1 MKTDSEQNG
10 KKQESNKK
18 KNPDLV
24 IANRKSSN
32 LTYFECDKNDNI
44 IKMLHRWNCSKKK
57 LSFGLPSG
65 NTNKL

>member
-10 KKQESNKK
+10 KKRKVTRKK
-18 KNPDLV
+18 KKLV

-32 LTYFECDKNDNI
+32 LTYLECDKNDNI

>member
-10 KKQESNKK
+10 KKRKVTRKK
-18 KNPDLV
+18 KHLV

-32 LTYFECDKNDNI
+32 LTYLECDKNDNI